1 MTTMTLSGP
10 ARRRTAVIGAIVVCV
25 SLTAAGRLGAQELY
39 GSIVGVVK
47 DAQGGLLPG
56 ATVVIVNRDTGLRR
70 EAITN
75 TDGAYT
81 FTNVQNGPHDVR
93 IAMTGFREAVRANVP
108 VAVGQISRVDVALEV
123 GGFEQTVEV
132 SAPVQLLQTDKAD
145 VRTEIKATEITN
157 LPLNQ
162 YRNYQALIN
171 LVPGSLPGNMPNS
184 ETLLPQRSINFSV
197 NGQAAAANTTRT
209 DGTNLQN
216 AFLPTHQ
223 MYIPPAET
231 IDSVSIVAGS
241 MDAEQGGAS
250 GAAITVTT
258 KSGTNRFRGSGFE
271 FFNSHKLNANPYY
284 FGRGRGADEAAGD
297 TAHAGWHA
305 GRPHPPEPAV
315 LLRRLRGLPERARRV
330 FFPERAG
337 WPAAR
342 RRLRRG
348 AQHERDAAAD
358 LRSDDGKPRDRPG
371 ADRLPE
377 QRHPRRA
384 LQPHRG
390 EADEHLLSAA
400 QRRGHRRRRAHEQL
414 SRDPAGD
421 DRAPQLRSQ
430 AQLEPDRG
438 APALDEDQPHGLG
451 R

>member
-1 MTTMTLSGP
+1 MTTITLSAPSG
-10 ARRRTAVIGAIVVCV
+10 RSRFVVGLIVACLW
-25 SLTAAGRLGAQELY
+25 LTAAARPGAQELY

-56 ATVVIVNRDTGLRR
+56 ATVVVVNRDTGLRR

-81 FTNVQNGPHDVR
+81 FTNVQNGPYDVR

-258 KSGTNRFRGSGFE
+258 KSGTNRFRGSAFE
-271 FFNSHKLNANPYY
+271 FYNTYRLNASPYY
-284 FGRGRGADEAAGD
+284 FGRGAVPTKLPVTRHTLGGTLGGPIVRNQLFFFGAYEGY
-297 TAHAGWHA
+297 
-305 GRPHPPEPAV
+305 
-315 LLRRLRGLPERARRV
+315 
-330 FFPERAG
+330 
-337 WPAAR
+337 
-342 RRLRRG
+342 
-348 AQHERDAAAD
+348 
-358 LRSDDGKPRDRPG
+358 
-371 ADRLPE
+371 
-377 QRHPRRA
+377 
-384 LQPHRG
+384 
-390 EADEHLLSAA
+390 
-400 QRRGHRRRRAHEQL
+400 
-414 SRDPAGD
+414 
-421 DRAPQLRSQ
+421 
-430 AQLEPDRG
+430 
-438 APALDEDQPHGLG
+438 
-451 R
+451 